1 MILYD
6 GIIYSLQ
13 RNGGISVLYNELL
26 SRLSEASCNYSVI
39 SYGHSV
45 EFPGKKNIVRAPRL
59 AERYRSVN
67 YERADIFHSTYYRL
81 PDSSSIGLSKVIT
94 TVHDYTYERYIG
106 GLKRQVHSWQKNRAI
121 NKSDKIICVSESTKN
136 DALEFS
142 GVSEDRIEV
151 IPNGVSADYFSIPG
165 MVLSDLPQAIF
176 VGARQGYKNFDSVV
190 KAVSLFKDLVLVCVG
205 GGGFDKKELAFLDE
219 NLPGRYRHAGFLTN
233 AELNVEYNKAIC
245 LIYPSLYEGFGIP
258 VLEAMSAGCPVIAV
272 DASSIPEVA
281 GDAAHLIERGTV
293 EEIEAGISAL
303 MSDDYRQSL
312 ISKGFIQADKFS
324 WDITYKKTMALYEQV
339 LGKKL
344 A

>member
-13 RNGGISVLYNELL
+13 RNGGVSVLYNELF
-26 SRLSEASCNYSVI
+26 SRLLETSCSYSVI
-39 SYGHSV
+39 SYAGSMS
-45 EFPGKKNIVRAPRL
+45 FPCAENIVRVPRL
-59 AERYRSVN
+59 FERYRNVGF
-67 YERADIFHSTYYRL
+67 EGGDIFHSTYYRL
-81 PDSSSIGLSKVIT
+81 PDSTSRRSTKVIT

-106 GLKRQVHSWQKNRAI
+106 GIKRQVHSWQKNRAI
-121 NKSDKIICVSESTKN
+121 SRSDKIICVSESTKN

-151 IPNGVSADYFSIPG
+151 IPNGVSADYFPIPD
-165 MVLSDLPQAIF
+165 VTLPDVSQVIF

-190 KAVSLFKDLVLVCVG
+190 KAVSLFKELVLVCVG
-205 GGGFDKKELAFLDE
+205 GGGFDKKELAFLDTC
-219 NLPGRYRHAGFLTN
+219 LPSRYRHAGFLTN
-233 AELNVEYNKAIC
+233 SELNIEYNKAMC

-258 VLEAMSAGCPVIAV
+258 VLEAMNAGCPVIAV

-281 GDAAHLIERGTV
+281 GDAALLIGSGAV
-293 EEIEAGISAL
+293 EEIEAGICAL

-312 ISKGFIQADKFS
+312 ISKGFVQAKKFS

>member
-1 MILYD
+1 MVLYD

-26 SRLSEASCNYSVI
+26 SRLANTACEHSLI
-39 SYGHSV
+39 SYGQFSPLSHIGNV
-45 EFPGKKNIVRAPRL
+45 VRAPRL
-59 AERYRSVN
+59 AERYRDVVF
-67 YERADIFHSTYYRL
+67 EHADIFHSTYYRL
-81 PDSSSIGLSKVIT
+81 PDFSSRRSSKIIT

-106 GLKRQVHSWQKNRAI
+106 GLKRQIHSWQKNRAI

-165 MVLSDLPQAIF
+165 LVLSDVPQAIF

-205 GGGFDKKELAFLDE
+205 GGGFDKRELAFLDKY
-219 NLPGRYRHAGFLTN
+219 LPDRYRHAGFLTN
-233 AELNVEYNKAIC
+233 AELNVEYNKAMC

-258 VLEAMSAGCPVIAV
+258 VLEAMNAGCPVIAV

-303 MSDDYRQSL
+303 MNDDYRQSL
-312 ISKGFIQADKFS
+312 ISKGFIQAKKFS

-344 A
+344 V

>member
-6 GIIYSLQ
+6 GIVYCLQ

-26 SRLSEASCNYSVI
+26 SRLANTSYDYSLI
-39 SYGHSV
+39 SYGQPSPFSHIGNV
-45 EFPGKKNIVRAPRL
+45 VRVPRL
-59 AERYRSVN
+59 AERYRDVTFDH
-67 YERADIFHSTYYRL
+67 ADIFHSTYYRV
-81 PDSSSIGLSKVIT
+81 PDFSSRRSSKIIT

-106 GLKRQVHSWQKNRAI
+106 GIKRQVHSWQKNRAI
-121 NKSDKIICVSESTKN
+121 SQSDKIICVSESTKN

-151 IPNGVSADYFSIPG
+151 IPNGVSVDYFPNPDIA
-165 MVLSDLPQAIF
+165 LSDIPQAIF
-176 VGARQGYKNFDSVV
+176 VGARQGYKNFESVV
-190 KAVSLFKDLVLVCVG
+190 KAVSLFKELVLVCVG
-205 GGGFDKKELAFLDE
+205 GGGFDKKELAFLE
-219 NLPGRYRHAGFLTN
+219 KYLPGRYRHAGFLTN
-233 AELNVEYNKAIC
+233 SELNIEYNKAMC

-281 GDAAHLIERGTV
+281 GDAAHLIERGAV
-293 EEIEAGISAL
+293 EEIEAGIGAL
-303 MSDDYRQSL
+303 MRDDYRQSL
-312 ISKGFIQADKFS
+312 ISKGFVQAKKFS

-344 A
+344 V